1 MNYLRELDSRSIVGS
16 IYISLGLIGLLCNIA
31 TVIMIISKR
40 VFRLSAYT
48 MMANVALSDAIM
60 LIVAGVVCGLNLI
73 WPTMDQCLELETH
86 KRIDNFSEIDST
98 LRRYFFFHYTSCITS
113 FSSDPSNDQTL
124 STIEKDNCHL
134 LSYCLSFFE
143 ITSWTAGVVSY
154 AYLGLNRCVA
164 ICFYGTKAKIFNQV
178 TVAVVASV
186 STWLIGIIPGR
197 ANQNLSNK
205 MIYHS
210 ACIGTFPTPLVGN
223 LMEMWSISFKSI
235 NGQRSGRKLF
245 TSAYLRAYLLCT

>member
-1 MNYLRELDSRSIVGS
+1 
-16 IYISLGLIGLLCNIA
+16 
-31 TVIMIISKR
+31 MIISKR

-73 WPTMDQCLELETH
+73 WPTMDQCLETH
-86 KRIDNFSEIDST
+86 KRMDNFSEIDST
-98 LRRYFFFHYTSCITS
+98 LRST
-113 FSSDPSNDQTL
+113 DLSNDQTL

-186 STWLIGIIPGR
+186 STWLIGIIP
-197 ANQNLSNK
+197 
-205 MIYHS
+205 

-235 NGQRSGRKLF
+235 NGQRS
-245 TSAYLRAYLLCT
+245 